1 MPQNERHR
9 RCMVMV
15 HERVGRV
22 PRYMCEATL
31 AVQRRFTHKK
41 IIRSGQK
48 MARARKMATVTAS
61 GTRLEQ
67 LENLAIILAKQID
80 MCTGELDDSM
90 KTVPQLVKQY
100 RETIKEI
107 EEIRGMEKDDDE
119 IGEILS
125 ARKAD
130 GKPDA
135 VR

>member
-1 MPQNERHR
+1 
-9 RCMVMV
+9 
-15 HERVGRV
+15 
-22 PRYMCEATL
+22 
-31 AVQRRFTHKK
+31 
-41 IIRSGQK
+41 
-48 MARARKMATVTAS
+48 MAKTKKMATVAAS

-67 LENLAIILAKQID
+67 LENLAKILAKQID
-80 MCTGELDDSM
+80 LCTDKLDDSV

-107 EEIRGMEKDDDE
+107 EEIRGVSEDDDE